1 MRKTWQKKISSK
13 TRLLLCC
20 ACALMIYAAP
30 ALSQDLSL
38 PEDDLSLPQEDNSL
52 PPAPAVDDQ
61 AEFEFNSEEFEF
73 EKSPEDLKKEL
84 RTEAYDAALQS
95 LLPLNPDEIRTLIER
110 YDRTQESVALPV
122 YPAPKPEFVVES
134 ISLDPGTPPKVI
146 KLAYGHVTTVTF
158 VDETGAPWPV
168 ENISWAGNFSVIET
182 EASPDQYTHV
192 LKISPESEFAYGN
205 MSIDMLALQT
215 PIIITLEANRDIV
228 HYRFDAVIPDYGPLA
243 KAPIINTG
251 GMAST
256 GNNKDMSSALEG
268 VFPQG
273 SVRMDV
279 SGVDRR
285 TSAYRYN
292 GRTYVRTPLTLL
304 SPAWSSSV
312 SSADGT
318 KVYEID
324 NAPVL
329 LLSDRGQMVQAQ
341 LSDREELLDE

>member
-1 MRKTWQKKISSK
+1 VQ
-13 TRLLLCC
+13 
-20 ACALMIYAAP
+20 
-30 ALSQDLSL
+30 
-38 PEDDLSLPQEDNSL
+38 
-52 PPAPAVDDQ
+52 
-61 AEFEFNSEEFEF
+61 
-73 EKSPEDLKKEL
+73 
-84 RTEAYDAALQS
+84 
-95 LLPLNPDEIRTLIER
+95 
-110 YDRTQESVALPV
+110 
-122 YPAPKPEFVVES
+122 
-134 ISLDPGTPPKVI
+134 
-146 KLAYGHVTTVTF
+146 
-158 VDETGAPWPV
+158 
-168 ENISWAGNFSVIET
+168 NISCAGNFSVVES
-182 EASPDQYTHV
+182 EASDDKYTHV
-192 LKISPESEFAYGN
+192 LKISPESEFAFGN

-215 PIIITLEANRDIV
+215 PIIITLESNRDIV

-251 GMAST
+251 SSMASA

-304 SPAWSSSV
+304 SPAWSSSAT
-312 SSADGT
+312 SADGT